1 MLPITA
7 KLIPLPGN
15 LIYLAEVAVLTRLAT
30 GVMRV
35 LENRPS
41 KQKDTD
47 ISEAQKKQ
55 SMVERFFV
63 EICGTMGYML
73 CLHLGQDLVDKLANL
88 ADRRQELDFLNQK
101 DSFKVLEQNPE
112 YQSGTATLKTLGI
125 EIEELEQRLRESAE
139 DVFGKYSSAGKEH
152 PNHMIFN
159 TLYDHALPGAD
170 PTGTLTGK
178 ANLVTV
184 KNRLKDKLLE
194 GRNEL
199 VNTPQ
204 LDEALSKI
212 VNEVKPLKD
221 FVMKNNKLAVLGIAV
236 GIASSAVVGGALTQW
251 MNDQVIAPG
260 AKKFFANK
268 KKPGKSLP
276 NAVFPT
282 VENSSLITPKSLSL
296 VSASP
301 DLPMIP
307 TYGGMTPPVYLP
319 NPKTQGMA
327 SGFARPVFQPLIPP
341 NTQVLSRPGGGL

>member
-1 MLPITA
+1 MPPITA

-15 LIYLAEVAVLTRLAT
+15 LVYLAEVAVLTRLAT

-41 KQKDTD
+41 KQKDTN

-73 CLHLGQDLVDKLANL
+73 CLHLGQDLVDKLADL
-88 ADRRQELDFLNQK
+88 SDRRQELDFLNQK
-101 DSFKVLEQNPE
+101 DSLFKGLEQNPE
-112 YQSGTATLKTLGI
+112 FQATLDTLNI
-125 EIEELEQRLRESAE
+125 KIKDLELRLRESAE
-139 DVFGKYSSAGKEH
+139 DVFGQYSLSGKER

-159 TLYDHALPGAD
+159 TLYDHALPGSD
-170 PTGTLTGK
+170 STGSLTGK
-178 ANLVTV
+178 ANLVSV

-194 GRNEL
+194 GPNDL
-199 VNTPQ
+199 VKNPQ

-251 MNDQVIAPG
+251 MNDQVIAPS
-260 AKKFFANK
+260 AKKFFAK

-276 NAVFPT
+276 NVVFPA
-282 VENSSLITPKSLSL
+282 VENPSLIAPKSLSL

-301 DLPMIP
+301 NLPMLHS
-307 TYGGMTPPVYLP
+307 YGEGMPPVYLP

-327 SGFARPVFQPLIPP
+327 SGFVRPVFQPFIPLSP
-341 NTQVLSRPGGGL
+341 QVLSRPGGGL